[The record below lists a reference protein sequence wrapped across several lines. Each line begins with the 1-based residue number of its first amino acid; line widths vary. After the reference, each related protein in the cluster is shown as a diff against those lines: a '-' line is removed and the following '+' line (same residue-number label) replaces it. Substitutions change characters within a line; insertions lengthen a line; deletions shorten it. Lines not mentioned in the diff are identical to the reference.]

1 MALWSPQK
9 LEEDCFGIS
18 TTKVV
23 YLNRLANSC
32 KNARALAGMEQLR
45 QLVPA
50 HTNDNATRAADTDE
64 KARLHSNGAASTSG
78 VPGDGA
84 YSGTSVSQHLQQVF
98 AELEQHADSLGDF
111 CQLQAVMGKLNGL
124 VAAPVTAAM
133 LKDEGWGHKLK
144 ALSKCSHKG
153 VSVAAK
159 NVITAWKQR
168 ICKELQ

>member
-1 MALWSPQK
+1 
-9 LEEDCFGIS
+9 
-18 TTKVV
+18 V

-32 KNARALAGMEQLR
+32 KNARALAGTEQVR

-50 HTNDNATRAADTDE
+50 HTNDNTTRAADTDE
-64 KARLHSNGAASTSG
+64 KARPHSNGAASTSG
-78 VPGDGA
+78 VPRDS
-84 YSGTSVSQHLQQVF
+84 SGTSVSQHLQQVF
-98 AELEQHADSLGDF
+98 AELEQHMERALGDPG
-111 CQLQAVMGKLNGL
+111 QLQAVLGKLNGM

-144 ALSKCSHKG
+144 ALSKCSHKD